1 MKKFN
6 ELVDHNF
13 VTSIIMFDGE
23 HVSSPDE
30 ELIKAAPGSH
40 NEFNDDTIQ
49 MNDDD
54 EMTDEQL
61 LRYLNGDDDLDEV
74 EEECVDGTH
83 PDFVRN
89 LKDKLLP
96 LAEGYADPTGSWQME
111 IVLFFYISASEIPP
125 KFRVFSN
132 CFPPTPSVLLGDL
145 DITDSSTA
153 DNSSNNKENLS
164 IAMTKSTKTT
174 GSSLKTKQV
183 YSTTRKKDRN
193 STSTQH

>member
-111 IVLFFYISASEIPP
+111 IVLFFIFLRQRYLQNSMC
-125 KFRVFSN
+125 FLTVFLPHHL
-132 CFPPTPSVLLGDL
+132 FF
-145 DITDSSTA
+145 
-153 DNSSNNKENLS
+153 
-164 IAMTKSTKTT
+164 
-174 GSSLKTKQV
+174 
-183 YSTTRKKDRN
+183 
-193 STSTQH
+193 